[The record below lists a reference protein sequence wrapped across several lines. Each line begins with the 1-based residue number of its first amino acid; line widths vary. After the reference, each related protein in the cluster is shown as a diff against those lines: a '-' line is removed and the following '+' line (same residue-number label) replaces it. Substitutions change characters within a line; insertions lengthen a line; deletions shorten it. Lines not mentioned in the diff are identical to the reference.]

1 MKIRISMLPVFPSL
15 AAFVATIAGYQ
26 VPVVCQPLTAGT
38 VVQATVTSTAPD
50 YEPLNGPVSWPPTT
64 GDESGVAFF
73 LVVPPG
79 ASVTVSI
86 AGQTVSLPSTPPDT
100 PATDEDPPTGGETG
114 WVDIPAVIVFDQS
127 TCDGWTGSD
136 ATARGQALLL
146 AVYEAME
153 VRWADSNEALTECR
167 AMQAVPTQLDSLFP
181 ALTDPGPVPVAP
193 GAAPV
198 KPRLTTHT
206 TRARWKQQLARWS
219 KAYSTWRT
227 RKAHWAQ
234 AYAQWQAVE
243 GPWLAQ
249 QNDEK
254 QITAAVQADDAA
266 LPAEF
271 HGATC

>member
-1 MKIRISMLPVFPSL
+1 MLPVFPSL
-15 AAFVATIAGYQ
+15 VAFVASIVGYQ
-26 VPVVCQPLTAGT
+26 VPVVCQPLPAGT

-50 YEPLNGPVSWPPTT
+50 YEPLNGQVSWPPTT
-64 GDESGVAFF
+64 GDEGALSYF
-73 LVVPPG
+73 LTVPPG

-86 AGQTVSLPSTPPDT
+86 GGQTASLPPTPPDT

-114 WVDIPAVIVFDQS
+114 WVDIPAFVVLDQS

-146 AVYEAME
+146 AVFDAMQ
-153 VRWADSNEALTECR
+153 VRWSDGNLALTECR
-167 AMQAVPTQLDSLFP
+167 AMQAIPTQLDNLFP

-193 GAAPV
+193 KAAPV

-206 TRARWKQQLARWS
+206 TRARWKQQLARW
-219 KAYSTWRT
+219 KQAYSTWRN
-227 RKAHWAQ
+227 RKAQWAQ
-234 AYAQWQAVE
+234 AYAQWQALE

-266 LPAEF
+266 LPAEY